1 MNPAK
6 LAFLINDTIEGIGRS
21 NLRSIYVLDELG
33 DIKKDCN
40 GFPFYNMVSVQLM
53 NGIIQSEIIKEALK

>member
-33 DIKKDCN
+33 EIKKDCT